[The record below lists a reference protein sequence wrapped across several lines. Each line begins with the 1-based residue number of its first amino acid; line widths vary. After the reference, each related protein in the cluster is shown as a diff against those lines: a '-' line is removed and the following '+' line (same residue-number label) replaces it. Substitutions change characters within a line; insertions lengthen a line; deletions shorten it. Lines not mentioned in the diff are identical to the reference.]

1 MIQPYNLFLIGGT
14 DLETL
19 EINQLLTANI
29 FAEGGKLARHLLVWV
44 PKFTNIQNLLN
55 NSQTIASIEL
65 LQILNTTPAPGGST
79 NIISNTLN
87 LPLYPP
93 RIPGCGLNKTNL
105 NKQLKFNSYEKFN
118 QRYCA
123 R

>member
-1 MIQPYNLFLIGGT
+1 MIQPNNLFLIGGT
-14 DLETL
+14 DLEIL

-44 PKFTNIQNLLN
+44 PKFTDIQNLLN

-105 NKQLKFNSYEKFN
+105 NNH
-118 QRYCA
+118 
-123 R
+123 